1 MSTPP
6 ISWGQKKP
14 CVPEADVSGIIAGG
28 ELEGTGFSMRD
39 EVFGIVP
46 YDTM

>member
-1 MSTPP
+1 MSQAPL
-6 ISWGQKKP
+6 SWGQKKP
-14 CVPEADVSGIIAGG
+14 AVPEADVSGIVAGG
-28 ELEGTGFSMRD
+28 ELEGTPFKIGD